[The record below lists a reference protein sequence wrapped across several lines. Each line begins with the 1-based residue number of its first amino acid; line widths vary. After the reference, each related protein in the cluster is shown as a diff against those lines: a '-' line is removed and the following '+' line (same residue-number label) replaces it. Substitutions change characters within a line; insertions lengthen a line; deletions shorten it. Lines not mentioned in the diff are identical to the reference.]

1 MKPTV
6 FIHTNE
12 KQIVGAIVSAYSLK
26 RNSPN
31 AGRFDVRVLEVKD
44 FPFLAARHGQKFL
57 RGGVERVWDME
68 DLQSFTPLRFAP
80 PELMGY
86 EGRAAIIDPDIF
98 AAGDVWELLSR
109 DMQGKALMCRA
120 RGGHNGRK
128 EYLASSVMLLDC
140 AKLKHWHVEENFAEM
155 FAFKRDYLDWIS
167 LALEP
172 RETIGLL
179 EEGWNHFD
187 TLNEKTKLL
196 HNTKR
201 RTQPW
206 KTGLPVDF
214 TRREVHKGYIST
226 GWMIRAANALLGTA
240 SPFATYKR
248 HPDPRQEEFFFG
260 LLRECLDQGL
270 VSESMLRGEM
280 AKNHIRHDALG
291 LLKRAPKLAQAA

>member
-12 KQIVGAIVSAYSLK
+12 KQIVGAIVSAYSLQ
-26 RNSPN
+26 RNSAN
-31 AGRFDVRVLEVKD
+31 ADKFDVRILEVND
-44 FPFLAARHGQKFL
+44 FPFLAARHGQPFL
-57 RGGVERVWDME
+57 RGGVHRIWHIE

-140 AKLKHWHVEENFAEM
+140 ARLKHWHVEENFAEM

-214 TRREVHKGYIST
+214 TRREIHKGYIST
-226 GWMIRAANALLGTA
+226 GWMIGAVNALLGNA

-260 LLRECLDQGL
+260 LLRECLDREL
-270 VSESMLRGEM
+270 VTERMLREEM
-280 AKNHIRHDALG
+280 AKNHIRHDSLG
-291 LLKRAPKLAQAA
+291 MLQRAPKLAQAA

>member
-31 AGRFDVRVLEVKD
+31 ADKFDVRVLEVKD
-44 FPFLAARHGQKFL
+44 FPFLRARHGEKFL
-57 RGGVERVWDME
+57 RGGVERVWNMD

-140 AKLKHWHVEENFAEM
+140 AKLKHWRVEENFAEM
-155 FAFKRDYLDWIS
+155 FAGKRDYLDWVS

-172 RETIGLL
+172 RETQSACS
-179 EEGWNHFD
+179 
-187 TLNEKTKLL
+187 
-196 HNTKR
+196 R
-201 RTQPW
+201 RGGMTSTPS
-206 KTGLPVDF
+206 
-214 TRREVHKGYIST
+214 TRRPSSCTTPSAAPSPGRPACPST
-226 GWMIRAANALLGTA
+226 SRRAKST
-240 SPFATYKR
+240 
-248 HPDPRQEEFFFG
+248 
-260 LLRECLDQGL
+260 
-270 VSESMLRGEM
+270 
-280 AKNHIRHDALG
+280 
-291 LLKRAPKLAQAA
+291 RA